1 MTPTTTPLLEFVQNM
16 PTLILNAFEEG
27 VKQGAHLLWSVLI
40 STLQQHWRFLMAVFF
55 LIFIVATLKA
65 MIGQWGMLGS
75 VLYNLFYF
83 GTLFI
88 VGLIWG
94 PEVFLNDYFNAACSI
109 ILYPVCYFLV
119 GWILRKTGVLRYY

>member
-1 MTPTTTPLLEFVQNM
+1 MTPTTTPLLEFVQSM
-16 PTLILNAFEEG
+16 PTLFINAFEEG
-27 VKQGAHLLWSVLI
+27 MKQGAHLLWSALMTVL
-40 STLQQHWRFLMAVFF
+40 SQHWQFIMGAIFV
-55 LIFIVATLKA
+55 IFIIATLKA

-75 VLYNLFYF
+75 ALYNFFYF

-94 PEVFLNDYFNAACSI
+94 PEVFLNDYFNFACSI

-119 GWILRKTGVLRYY
+119 GWILRKTGILRYH